1 MATRRNILMLVA
13 ACCAAAAPAN
23 AKVYA
28 EWTPRLSLLAGG
40 DDNVSM
46 AAPGVN
52 AGGDFFGRAQPGLR
66 LDLYGEHQMRL
77 DLDCQASIAR
87 LAHPDRFQL
96 DSGDFATGEQ
106 CRGWFRQRISPR
118 TSLHFDSRVAYVQDP
133 FAISGLGLLLRAGQT
148 QVFNAHL
155 LAEATHAVSP
165 RANWTFAV
173 DSNSLAFGANDP
185 GNGAVVTP
193 SVTYGYYSSARTRW
207 ELTGREQLFFGFG
220 ATPSTLAPTG
230 APGGLLTEAHAVLGG
245 YVRRLTELATLTTRL
260 GAVYV
265 TGINQGVWQ
274 PVGRFEVEVGS
285 PFSAVRF
292 VAGHDLIIGAS
303 RAGALV
309 GDIAEGSL
317 FGKLGAFEG
326 HMRAGVYR
334 NAGLGNWVLGSLGYS
349 TEASLDYRIAKE
361 WTIGAAALRDA
372 RITDLDGPDVDRDV
386 VQLRVTWE
394 RARN

>member
-1 MATRRNILMLVA
+1 MDG
-13 ACCAAAAPAN
+13 
-23 AKVYA
+23 
-28 EWTPRLSLLAGG
+28 SGG
-40 DDNVSM
+40 DY
-46 AAPGVN
+46 
-52 AGGDFFGRAQPGLR
+52 FGRLQPGLR

-77 DLDCQASIAR
+77 DMDCQASIAR

-96 DSGDFATGEQ
+96 DNGDFATGEQ
-106 CRGWFRQRISPR
+106 CRGWFRQRVSPR
-118 TSLHFDSRVAYVQDP
+118 TALHFDTRVAYVQDP

-155 LAEATHAVSP
+155 LAEATHAISP

-173 DSNSLAFGANDP
+173 DSNALAFGANDP
-185 GNGAVVTP
+185 GNGAVVAP
-193 SVTYGYYSSARTRW
+193 SVTYAWHASARSRW
-207 ELTGREQLFFGFG
+207 ELTAREQLFFGFG

-230 APGGLLTEAHAVLGG
+230 APGGLLTEAHAALGG
-245 YVRRLTELATLTTRL
+245 YVHRLTEIATLTTRA
-260 GAVYV
+260 GAIYV

-274 PVGRFEVEVGS
+274 PVGRFEIEMAAPTAAMRV
-285 PFSAVRF
+285 

-309 GDIAEGSL
+309 GDIGELSL
-317 FGKLGAFEG
+317 MGKLAAFEG

-334 NAGLGNWVLGSLGYS
+334 NAGLGNWGLGALGYS
-349 TEASLDYRIAKE
+349 TEASVDYRFAKE

-372 RITDLDGPDVDRDV
+372 RITNLDGPDVDRDV